1 MDSIADRKPTRQAPS
16 VRVVALA
23 AAAACAV
30 LALAWMAAPQGL
42 LVGRRAGA
50 LFLGFAVAFYG
61 VRNAPAASAHAAV
74 FRGGAVAC
82 AALAVLGV
90 IEYGTA
96 HAGPGIAVAAAGEA
110 LIAFG
115 LARAA
120 RRAG

>member
-1 MDSIADRKPTRQAPS
+1 VPQAPG
-16 VRVVALA
+16 A
-23 AAAACAV
+23 
-30 LALAWMAAPQGL
+30 L

-82 AALAVLGV
+82 AALAGLGV
-90 IEYGTA
+90 AEYGTG